1 MRPIQPPIVHR
12 SQKMPIPTTG
22 SRAAVMYDRKFSSEK
37 RRAPEKAIGAS
48 VACSTAAI
56 LVIAPPKIDQTHS
69 AHNSRVQARAFW
81 LQLAS
86 GARMMRAGSSTVR
99 AGCSIPSQL
108 DATPTSAPHGLCTTL
123 AVRSSGLSAG
133 GRCPVYATRDSGER
147 LAAAA
152 NGRLVKTQSPP
163 ARAAS
168 ATQLNVSL
176 RRSMAV
182 RNTRNKRTHG
192 KIRFQST
199 LPSSTTVSGI
209 GGVRWIQDVSQ
220 EEAKPRLYCR
230 NRPRAAT
237 SAAKF
242 KGAATDLR
250 PISGLFG
257 QEFGERRRTYM
268 GDAAGNS
275 AQRRPRVGVRSKTL
289 SAELVPFACNTGR
302 RWSAGPACS
311 GGRAVG
317 EKAAVAEVGDRV
329 DDRVGAIGVVVDIL
343 FPRAA
348 GENEDRAIAHLH
360 AAQNV
365 RLHRVTDHDR
375 LIGRQAQFFAGRPH
389 HHGAGFAD
397 AERLASGGR
406 FQERDDR
413 AAAGPHALLRRTV
426 RIEIGG
432 DELGAFLDHADRRL
446 EHLEVERPPFSN
458 DHVVGVMID
467 NRVAVGVKG
476 LQQAAFADDECGPV
490 WFLLC

>member
-37 RRAPEKAIGAS
+37 RSAPEKAIGAS

-56 LVIAPPKIDQTHS
+56 LVIAPPRIAQTHS
-69 AHNSRVQARAFW
+69 AHKSRVHARAFW

-86 GARMMRAGSSTVR
+86 GSRMTRAGSSTVR

-108 DATPTSAPHGLCTTL
+108 EATPTSAPHGLCTTL
-123 AVRSSGLSAG
+123 AGRSSGLSAA
-133 GRCPVYATRDSGER
+133 GRCHVYATRDSGEL

-152 NGRLVKTQSPP
+152 NGRLVKIQSPT
-163 ARAAS
+163 ARATS
-168 ATQLNVSL
+168 ATQLNVSI

-257 QEFGERRRTYM
+257 QEFGGWRGTCASSQWASRQAIRHCGRRELGPPT
-268 GDAAGNS
+268 
-275 AQRRPRVGVRSKTL
+275 VGVKSKISIGRSWL
-289 SAELVPFACNTGR
+289 G
-302 RWSAGPACS
+302 S
-311 GGRAVG
+311 GAVG
-317 EKAAVAEVGDRV
+317 EKAAVAKVGD
-329 DDRVGAIGVVVDIL
+329 
-343 FPRAA
+343 
-348 GENEDRAIAHLH
+348 
-360 AAQNV
+360 
-365 RLHRVTDHDR
+365 RVTDHDR
-375 LIGRQAQFFAGRPH
+375 LIGRQAQFFACRPH

-397 AERLASGGR
+397 AEGLASGGR
-406 FQERDDR
+406 FQEGDDR
-413 AAAGPHALLRRTV
+413 AAAGP
-426 RIEIGG
+426 
-432 DELGAFLDHADRRL
+432 
-446 EHLEVERPPFSN
+446 
-458 DHVVGVMID
+458 
-467 NRVAVGVKG
+467 
-476 LQQAAFADDECGPV
+476 
-490 WFLLC
+490 